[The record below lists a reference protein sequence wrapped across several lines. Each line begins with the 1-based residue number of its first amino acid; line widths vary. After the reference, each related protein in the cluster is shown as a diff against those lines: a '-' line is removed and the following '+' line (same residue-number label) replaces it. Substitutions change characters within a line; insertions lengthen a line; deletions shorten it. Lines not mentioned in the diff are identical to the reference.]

1 MAVNLGSAAYEA
13 ITNLK
18 NNPDWRQIV
27 TALEEQ
33 FTAFVNRALECPA
46 GNERMDNT
54 GYARAL
60 RDLVAHIEQVETQ
73 TQRTP
78 KPAVKAR
85 TGSM

>member
-18 NNPDWRQIV
+18 NNGDWRQIV
-27 TALEEQ
+27 TALQEQ
-33 FTAFVNRALECPA
+33 MTAFMHRALECQP

-60 RDLVAHIEQVETQ
+60 RDLVAHIEQVETGAS
-73 TQRTP
+73 RTP
-78 KPAVKAR
+78 KPAVKAQHR
-85 TGSM
+85 E